1 MFANLV
7 LYKPAA
13 ALNALQLTQL
23 RKAILKLRWT
33 GQQDEADR
41 LLVRLSDCGPSEISP
56 MGPLETD

>member
-1 MFANLV
+1 MLANPM
-7 LYKPAA
+7 LYNPVA

-33 GQQDEADR
+33 GQEDEADR
-41 LLVRLSDCGPSEISP
+41 LLVRLTDCDPSEISP